1 MPNRLIHET
10 SPYLQQHSGNPVDWY
25 AWGEE
30 ALQAARAQNK
40 PILLSIG
47 YSACHWCHVMA
58 HESFE
63 DAEVAAVMNRHFIN
77 IKVDREERP
86 DLDQIYQLAQQ
97 MISQRSGGWPLTMFL
112 TPEQEPFFGGTYFP
126 KTPRYG
132 LPGFPDLLGRV
143 AQFYQ
148 SERAQIAK
156 QGESILDAFERMQ
169 PASPAQRSEFSV
181 APVDRAIQ
189 NLAGSFDAQYGGFG
203 AAPKFPHPA
212 DLELCLRRHAA
223 SGIQEGASGI
233 HQGASGIQH
242 GAGGSGGAQPGDPLK
257 MAIYTLGRMA
267 VGGIYDQLGGGFCR
281 YSVDAYWLIP
291 HFEKMLYDNGPLLAR
306 YSDAWALTR
315 DPLFAEVVE
324 ETAAWTMREM
334 QSPAGGYYSSLDAD
348 SEHEEGK
355 FYVWT
360 PQEVRALLGDEE
372 YAVCAPFYGLDG
384 PANFEGGHWHL
395 HVARGLD
402 EIAKTLAK
410 PLEECG
416 AMLARARAKLFA
428 AREERVRPG
437 RDEKILTSWNALM
450 IGGMA
455 RAARV
460 FGRPEWLA
468 SARAALAFVRST
480 LWREEAG
487 SGRSRLLATFKDGR
501 AHLNAYLDDYAFLLA
516 ALIELMQT
524 DFHSRDLRFAGDLAE
539 VLLDQFYDPELGG
552 FFFTSHDHEKLIHR
566 PKPGYDSATPSGN
579 GVAARALQRLGH
591 ITGESRYFDAAE
603 RTLQLFYP
611 ALAQRPEGYTSLLM
625 ALEEAV
631 EPPRVVVLRGP
642 AGQLREW
649 QEVLGQHYLPT
660 TLILAIPAE
669 AADLSPLLGKP
680 VPPNAVNA
688 WVCQGVTCL
697 PPADKLEILLDALKP
712 HELR

>member
-1 MPNRLIHET
+1 MPNRLAHET
-10 SPYLQQHSGNPVDWY
+10 SPYLQQHAGNPVDWY

-40 PILLSIG
+40 PILLSVG

-63 DAEVAAVMNRHFIN
+63 DAEVAALMNRHFIN

-86 DLDQIYQLAQQ
+86 DLDQIYQLAHQ
-97 MISQRSGGWPLTMFL
+97 MMSQRSGGWPLTMFL

-132 LPGFPDLLGRV
+132 LPGFPYLLLRV
-143 AQFYQ
+143 AQFYHSDRAEIARQ
-148 SERAQIAK
+148 SKA
-156 QGESILDAFERMQ
+156 ILGGFERMQ
-169 PASPAQRSEFSV
+169 PANPAHHSEFSRSPIDL
-181 APVDRAIQ
+181 ALQ
-189 NLAGSFDAQYGGFG
+189 NLAARFDARYGGFG
-203 AAPKFPHPA
+203 AAPKFPHPT
-212 DLELCLRRHAA
+212 DLELCLRHHAA
-223 SGIQEGASGI
+223 SGIQEDASG
-233 HQGASGIQH
+233 SH
-242 GAGGSGGAQPGDPLK
+242 GTEQGGALK

-315 DPLFAEVVE
+315 DPLFAEVVD

-360 PQEVRALLGDEE
+360 PQQVRASLSDEE
-372 YAVCAPFYGLDG
+372 YAVCAPFYGLTEE
-384 PANFEGGHWHL
+384 ANFEGGQWHL
-395 HVARGLD
+395 HVARAL
-402 EIAKTLAK
+402 EEVAKTVGQ
-410 PLEECG
+410 PVQECG
-416 AMLARARAKLFA
+416 ALLARSRAKLFA
-428 AREERVRPG
+428 ARERRIRPG

-468 SARAALAFVRST
+468 SARAALDFIRGT
-480 LWREEAG
+480 LWQEEKRSA
-487 SGRSRLLATFKDGR
+487 RSRLLATCKDGR
-501 AHLNAYLDDYAFLLA
+501 AHLNAYLDDYAYLLA

-524 DFHSRDLRFAGDLAE
+524 DFQGRNLEFAEDLAE
-539 VLLDQFYDPELGG
+539 ALLQQFYDPALGG
-552 FFFTSHDHEKLIHR
+552 FFFTSHDHERLIHR

-579 GVAARALQRLGH
+579 GVAALALQRLGH
-591 ITGESRYFDAAE
+591 ITGESRYLDAAE

-611 ALAQRPEGYTSLLM
+611 ALAQHPNGYTSLLM
-625 ALEEAV
+625 ALEEAI

-642 AGQLREW
+642 AGELHQW
-649 QEVLGQHYLPT
+649 QNALSQRYLPA
-660 TLILAIPAE
+660 TLILAVSGD
-669 AADLSPLLGKP
+669 AAGLPPLLAKP
-680 VPPNAVNA
+680 VMPGTVNA
-688 WVCQGVTCL
+688 WVCQRVTCL
-697 PPADKLEILLDALKP
+697 PPVDKLETLLDLLKT